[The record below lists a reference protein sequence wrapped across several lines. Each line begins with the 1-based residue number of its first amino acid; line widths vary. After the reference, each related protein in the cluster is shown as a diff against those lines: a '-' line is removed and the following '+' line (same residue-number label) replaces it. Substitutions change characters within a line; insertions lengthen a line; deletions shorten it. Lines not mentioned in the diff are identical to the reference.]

1 MQIDA
6 HAALPFDTAVV
17 LLAGLAIAA
26 SAGATALLVN
36 RIRRG
41 MPVVPG
47 RPHRPVPWEGSD
59 VLIVLIG
66 FGMMAN
72 IAGGIIGRESPLDV
86 SLTAQLV
93 VVAVTSMIACGWLM
107 ARGATLVDLGFAPL
121 RPREDVRLAV
131 VALAVVLAPL
141 LALNA
146 WLTTMQ
152 PYDHPVIDF
161 LLTHRNAWGIGLVVA
176 TACVAAPVGEEL
188 FFRRILQGWLEK
200 RLPAADGAWAIGIT
214 SLAFAAAHAG
224 QGLAYIPLF
233 PLGVVLGWLVR
244 RTGSIIPS
252 ILLHTLFNAVSVA
265 LLLAAPQAAP

>member
-6 HAALPFDTAVV
+6 HTSLPFDTAVV

-26 SAGATALLVN
+26 SVAAMALLVD
-36 RIRRG
+36 RVRRG
-41 MPVVPG
+41 VPVVPG

-72 IAGGIIGRESPLDV
+72 VAGGIIGPEPPLDG
-86 SLTAQLV
+86 SLAAQIV
-93 VVAVTSMIACGWLM
+93 IVALTSIIACGWLV
-107 ARGATLVDLGFAPL
+107 ARGATVVDLGFAPL
-121 RPREDVRLAV
+121 RPREDVTLAV
-131 VALAVVLAPL
+131 VGLAVVLAPL

-146 WLTTMQ
+146 WLTTIQ

-161 LLTHRNAWGIGLVVA
+161 LLTHRNAWGISLVVA

-200 RLPAADGAWAIGIT
+200 RMPSAHGAWAIGTT

-233 PLGVVLGWLVR
+233 PLGVVLGWLAR
-244 RTGSIIPS
+244 RTGSIVPS
-252 ILLHTLFNAVSVA
+252 ILLHALFNGVSVA